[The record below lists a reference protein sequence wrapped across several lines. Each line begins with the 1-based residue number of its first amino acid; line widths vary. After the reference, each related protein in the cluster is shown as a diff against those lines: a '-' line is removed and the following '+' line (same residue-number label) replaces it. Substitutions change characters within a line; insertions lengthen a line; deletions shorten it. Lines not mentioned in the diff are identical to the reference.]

1 MPVLKPL
8 LAADLAKGVYGL
20 IDSKNSLDKNRTVL
34 WGAFREVL
42 STSNQRLLNGVSGL
56 GFVKARTVFGFAATG
71 IRHYQGHAFI
81 VLRGTELGGDKLT
94 DINTGTS
101 RSSTGWSVH
110 DGFNET
116 FQSLKNDLDPFVKQI
131 QQQNISSVHCIGHSL
146 GGALATLVAEY
157 IQAVTRYRPYVYTFG
172 APRIGLF
179 PFANHLTQEVS
190 PEKLFRFYHRTDIVP
205 WVPFWPFVHAPLP
218 VANAHDYFL
227 PSPGAGPTRA
237 WHKMTRCTRS
247 IGTKGWRELRS
258 QRDEPIS
265 DRQVEDWLHIQSP
278 ISFTLTNLRW
288 LDRAIAYVVSKCVT
302 AIGVGATVALSSGF
316 TIMDR
321 LTYILRKGITVSAK
335 LSSLV
340 TGLIR
345 KILSILGLRPVID
358 KAEATQQLI
367 RSLFIRLA
375 DRVNG
380 QVKSALNQ
388 AFYDGQAL

>member
-146 GGALATLVAEY
+146 GGALATLVAEGGDALSTLCVHLWCAADWL
-157 IQAVTRYRPYVYTFG
+157 ISVCKSPHTEDLAGKIISVLSPHGYRPLGTILAVCACT
-172 APRIGLF
+172 A
-179 PFANHLTQEVS
+179 
-190 PEKLFRFYHRTDIVP
+190 
-205 WVPFWPFVHAPLP
+205 
-218 VANAHDYFL
+218 
-227 PSPGAGPTRA
+227 
-237 WHKMTRCTRS
+237 TRCQCPRLFFAQPRGGSYTCLAQNDS
-247 IGTKGWRELRS
+247 VH
-258 QRDEPIS
+258 
-265 DRQVEDWLHIQSP
+265 QVHR
-278 ISFTLTNLRW
+278 N
-288 LDRAIAYVVSKCVT
+288 
-302 AIGVGATVALSSGF
+302 
-316 TIMDR
+316 
-321 LTYILRKGITVSAK
+321 
-335 LSSLV
+335 
-340 TGLIR
+340 
-345 KILSILGLRPVID
+345 
-358 KAEATQQLI
+358 
-367 RSLFIRLA
+367 
-375 DRVNG
+375 
-380 QVKSALNQ
+380 
-388 AFYDGQAL
+388 